1 MLEEIAKMAHTTHLW
16 VGVCRRER
24 RMDQGT
30 DCSYFVSNL
39 VVIPAFTLF
48 VTLIKIK
55 ISLGGR
61 K

>member
-1 MLEEIAKMAHTTHLW
+1 MLEEIAKMAQTTHLW
-16 VGVCRRER
+16 GVGVCRRER

-39 VVIPAFTLF
+39 VVIPTFTLF

-55 ISLGGR
+55 TEV
-61 K
+61 